1 MTMRTAPGWLLAAAV
16 IGMILASPVAAR
28 DAAFME
34 PTSGAGGAGDEAIRA
49 EPKGEIDIGET
60 NVNMARRVTLF
71 FANSGN
77 VPVNV
82 EKVNANSD
90 ANVIAEIANDDCSKQ
105 GTIAPD
111 SRCTVELSI
120 TPTSPG
126 TWSVEVLMTHNGA
139 GRIARAKV
147 SGKTSGTVASGDR
160 KETGLDMSSKE
171 VTPINFGDLEIN
183 GKAVR
188 SALMV
193 NDSPDPITI
202 LSIDVIEATNGLSLL
217 DQGCSVDLEL
227 KPGETCPVTLVWAPS
242 DAGQV
247 STDLIIRHSG
257 RQGFTVIP
265 VRGKTKGLGLEA
277 TTTGDKS
284 AKPTDNKSA
293 GGKNSG
299 TPSLDAIQKAA
310 NLPQVP
316 SDALTPPKTA
326 AAPAAGTAD
335 AIRLIGTVG
344 NKALL
349 LLGDGSTKIVIT
361 GDDVDL
367 DNDQKVKVT
376 EVTAKSVGLLIDGK
390 KKELKL
396 GSAKELISKA
406 SASGAKSDKGDKKSG
421 SSTNVDSSALSS
433 TSTSTSSTSA
443 LPASTGTNPNVKQ

>member
-1 MTMRTAPGWLLAAAV
+1 MKKHTAAGLFLAAAV
-16 IGMILASPVAAR
+16 IGMIFASPIAAR

-71 FANSGN
+71 FANASN
-77 VPVNV
+77 VPVQV

-90 ANVIAEIANDDCSKQ
+90 ANVITEIANDDCSKQ

-126 TWSVEVLMTHNGA
+126 TWAVEVLMTHNGA

-147 SGKTSGTVASGDR
+147 SGKTSGTIASGDR

-171 VTPINFGDLEIN
+171 VTPINFGELEVN

-227 KPGETCPVTLVWAPS
+227 KPGETCPVTLLWAP
-242 DAGQV
+242 
-247 STDLIIRHSG
+247 TDEG
-257 RQGFTVIP
+257 RFRPI
-265 VRGKTKGLGLEA
+265 
-277 TTTGDKS
+277 S
-284 AKPTDNKSA
+284 SF
-293 GGKNSG
+293 
-299 TPSLDAIQKAA
+299 AI
-310 NLPQVP
+310 
-316 SDALTPPKTA
+316 A
-326 AAPAAGTAD
+326 AARASRLSLYAARPKAWDWKPRPAAKNRQRPGINPPA
-335 AIRLIGTVG
+335 A
-344 NKALL
+344 KLL
-349 LLGDGSTKIVIT
+349 PRRHRSTPFKKPPACRWFLPMHWRRQKRPLLHPMGPMPF
-361 GDDVDL
+361 
-367 DNDQKVKVT
+367 
-376 EVTAKSVGLLIDGK
+376 
-390 KKELKL
+390 
-396 GSAKELISKA
+396 
-406 SASGAKSDKGDKKSG
+406 
-421 SSTNVDSSALSS
+421 ALSAP
-433 TSTSTSSTSA
+433 SA
-443 LPASTGTNPNVKQ
+443 TRHCCCWAMTRPGS